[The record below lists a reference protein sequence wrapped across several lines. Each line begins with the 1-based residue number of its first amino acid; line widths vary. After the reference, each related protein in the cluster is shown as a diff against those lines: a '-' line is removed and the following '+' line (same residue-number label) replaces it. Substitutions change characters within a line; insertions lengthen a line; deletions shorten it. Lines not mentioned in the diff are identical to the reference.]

1 MTKENEIKLIRAI
14 AITQVVNSKFEKKYG
29 IDCINATNLLKPY
42 KEKDID
48 PPEEILEKA
57 NELYIAEFSNQ
68 VINLLEK
75 NQPEEFFKDLI
86 FNSIN
91 SVI

>member
-14 AITQVVNSKFEKKYG
+14 AITQVGNSKFEKKYG
-29 IDCINATNLLKPY
+29 IDCINATDLLKTY
-42 KEKDID
+42 EKDID

-57 NELYIAEFSNQ
+57 NELYIDEFSNQ